1 MPKIVTSGL
10 NYIQAQVA
18 GSQAVEITQAVVA
31 YIDGLDHTA
40 VIPDNSTLP
49 AQVLETVDLIKGAIS
64 PHSIAYSA
72 VLSDTLGDYAYNWIG
87 LLSDTGELIAV
98 ETYPTQEKYKTQ
110 AGRVG
115 NTLANNII
123 LQFDNAQSLTSITV
137 PAQSWQF
144 DYTTELNRIET
155 KAGHAFEYQR
165 EVIDKIF
172 GSYFVGEG
180 FQVENVNDELKIKFG
195 SALIKGIYV
204 KAAND
209 NWSSTLSEDVWLE
222 VWQSYGVNGLES
234 NYQIHS
240 QDTIPN
246 SFIDNDGFK
255 HYFQKLADIGED
267 LTILD
272 DSRKFMI
279 MGEYHEPLESWL
291 SRLETRIRNN
301 DSTASLTY
309 DLAQRI
315 GTDLSTLE
323 DRVAKEDY
331 VSILDTGTYTSGTY
345 TIKDD
350 RDWFSFKRIV
360 MYSSHD
366 EESTHKISSSEIT
379 RELIVDNLG
388 TGWKLH
394 AATVDQWV
402 EITADTLTTF
412 TISRSGNNTIRQII
426 GYLT

>member
-144 DYTTELNRIET
+144 DYTTELNRIEG
-155 KAGHAFEYQR
+155 KADAALANAATADDKAVAAQGTADAALANAATADDKAVAAQGTADTAQATASKAEY
-165 EVIDKIF
+165 I
-172 GSYFVGEG
+172 
-180 FQVENVNDELKIKFG
+180 
-195 SALIKGIYV
+195 
-204 KAAND
+204 
-209 NWSSTLSEDVWLE
+209 
-222 VWQSYGVNGLES
+222 
-234 NYQIHS
+234 
-240 QDTIPN
+240 
-246 SFIDNDGFK
+246 
-255 HYFQKLADIGED
+255 
-267 LTILD
+267 TIL
-272 DSRKFMI
+272 
-279 MGEYHEPLESWL
+279 PLGQYS
-291 SRLETRIRNN
+291 
-301 DSTASLTY
+301 D
-309 DLAQRI
+309 
-315 GTDLSTLE
+315 
-323 DRVAKEDY
+323 
-331 VSILDTGTYTSGTY
+331 GTY
-345 TIKDD
+345 TIPNGKKWSDFYRVGAYGGGD
-350 RDWFSFKRIV
+350 NQTFLI
-360 MYSSHD
+360 YSEVSKEIISLGWQNWSIHCAGY
-366 EESTHKISSSEIT
+366 STASDMTPQSE
-379 RELIVDNLG
+379 
-388 TGWKLH
+388 
-394 AATVDQWV
+394 
-402 EITADTLTTF
+402 TTF
-412 TISRSGNNTIRQII
+412 KVNRGGGHNIRQVI
-426 GYLT
+426 GYLK